1 MRNNWLMTKV
11 ETAMFI
17 TGVVLVAGGVVWA
30 TSGGSLDPASNDPP
44 AGLSNASPLFRVLR

>member
-17 TGVVLVAGGVVWA
+17 TGVVLVAGGIVWA
-30 TSGGSLDPASNDPP
+30 TSG
-44 AGLSNASPLFRVLR
+44 